1 MMRLSHQLPSA
12 TQITAMALRATA
24 LASRFALSI
33 YALRYL
39 NLESLGTFGL
49 AVGLAG
55 IMPPVL
61 GLGINYHLNRDIL
74 AMSQAEAHLA
84 ARDRLIVSLSML
96 ALVWLC
102 AALSGAWSLSLLGGH
117 PLLLGLIVSLETLAT
132 DLHVMIINRGHAVLA
147 NLLLFIRSASW
158 IPPVILVGIVAPGLR
173 SLSAIFVAWLLALMV
188 SGVIAVLFLA
198 RRIGPTFWRQAPRV
212 GVLLKRSRTNL
223 LIYVNDLGLAG
234 QTYLDRFIVYWLLGS
249 AATGIY
255 TFAFSITN
263 SLYVLVH
270 VSTVQIALPSLARAI
285 DDPDQERWRRVL
297 VGYIRQAAIFGL
309 CLAAPLIGVVLY
321 VLPMVDIHQLTEQS
335 TLFLSMVCAAV
346 MKPVS
351 DIFNVG
357 LYSRRRD
364 KAVALLNIAALAL
377 SAFLSMIAI
386 SLTGLAGVGIAS
398 VVWVLFLAG
407 ARSSVAGMWRRAR
420 IEPRS

>member
-1 MMRLSHQLPSA
+1 MTRLSYQLPSV
-12 TQITAMALRATA
+12 TQVTAMALRATA

-39 NLESLGTFGL
+39 SIESLGTFGL

-55 IMPPVL
+55 LMPPLL

-84 ARDRLIVSLSML
+84 ARDRLVVSLSML

-102 AALSGAWSLSLLGGH
+102 AALAGAGSMPLLGGY

-132 DLHVMIINRGHAVLA
+132 DMHVMIINRGHAVLA

-158 IPPVILVGIVAPGLR
+158 IPPVILLGIAVPGLR
-173 SLSAIFVAWLLALMV
+173 SLSVIFVAWLLALMV
-188 SGVIAVLFLA
+188 TGVIAIAFLA
-198 RRIGPTFWRQAPRV
+198 KRVRPTFWQQAPRI
-212 GVLLKRSRTNL
+212 GVLLKRSRANL

-249 AATGIY
+249 AAAGVY

-270 VSTVQIALPSLARAI
+270 VSTVQIALPSLAAAI
-285 DDPDQERWRRVL
+285 NDPDQERWRRVL
-297 VGYIRQAAIFGL
+297 FGYIRQAMIFGL
-309 CLAAPLIGVVLY
+309 CLAAPMVGVVLY

-346 MKPVS
+346 IKPVS

-364 KAVALLNIAALAL
+364 RAVAVLNIAALFLGAL
-377 SAFLSMIAI
+377 LSVIAI
-386 SLTGLAGVGIAS
+386 SLTGLAGVGISS
-398 VVWVLFLAG
+398 VVWVLFLVG
-407 ARSSVAGMWRRAR
+407 ARAIAAGMWSPAR

>member
-1 MMRLSHQLPSA
+1 MS
-12 TQITAMALRATA
+12 LRATA

-39 NLESLGTFGL
+39 SIESLGTFGL

-55 IMPPVL
+55 IMPPLL

-74 AMSQAEAHLA
+74 AMSQTEAHLA
-84 ARDRLIVSLSML
+84 ARDRLIVSVSML

-102 AALSGAWSLSLLGGH
+102 AALSGAWSLSLLGGY

-132 DLHVMIINRGHAVLA
+132 DMHVMIINRGHAVLA

-158 IPPVILVGIVAPGLR
+158 IPPVILLGIAAPALR
-173 SLSAIFVAWLLALMV
+173 SLSAIFAAWLLALIV
-188 SGVIAVLFLA
+188 SGVIAALFFM
-198 RRIGPTFWRQAPRV
+198 RRIGTPFWKRAPRV
-212 GVLLKRSRTNL
+212 CALLKRARANP

-234 QTYLDRFIVYWLLGS
+234 QTYLDRFVVYWLLGS
-249 AATGIY
+249 TATGIY

-297 VGYIRQAAIFGL
+297 VSYVRQATSFGL
-309 CLAAPLIGVVLY
+309 CLAAPMIGVVLY
-321 VLPMVDIHQLTEQS
+321 ILPMVDIRQLTEQS

-364 KAVALLNIAALAL
+364 TAVAVLNIAALVL
-377 SAFLSMIAI
+377 GTLLTMIAI
-386 SLTGLAGVGIAS
+386 SLTRLAGVGISS
-398 VVWVLFLAG
+398 VIWVLFLGG
-407 ARSSVAGMWRRAR
+407 ARSTAAGLWSPAR
-420 IEPRS
+420 LGPRS